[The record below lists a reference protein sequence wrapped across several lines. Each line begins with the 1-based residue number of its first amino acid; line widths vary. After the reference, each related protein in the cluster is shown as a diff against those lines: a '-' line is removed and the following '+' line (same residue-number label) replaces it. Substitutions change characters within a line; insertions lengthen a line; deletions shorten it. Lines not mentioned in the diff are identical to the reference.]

1 MSRLPQIAGLEPSTY
16 EAAKRAIRETLRP
29 RLRLYLLSILF
40 MISAA
45 AFTGAL
51 AWSTKLIVND
61 VFVEDNAS
69 NAIWVA
75 LIVIGVS
82 IGKGGSQYL
91 ANVLAEQFTRTISAD
106 YQRQIFHKLISRPIP
121 EFAGIHPSRFM
132 AQVSTFGQATAGAVV
147 TLSSKI
153 LMDVITLVAL
163 VAVMIIQDPVMTLG
177 TAVMF
182 PLIFFLVGKLTN
194 KVRGLARSEAELAG
208 TVGAIGIEAIQ
219 GIKTVKSY
227 GLESK
232 TYDRF
237 VDAVDGL
244 EERMVKI
251 ARAQQATVP
260 IMEIIGGFVI
270 GSFVIYA
277 SYQTIVNGK
286 TPGEFTAFIT
296 AFLLAYQPAER
307 ISMLMVELQKNLVQ
321 TEQMFG
327 ILDAPDPEVSAK
339 TGSLKGVEA
348 SISLKDLK
356 FDYGP
361 DKPALIGLSAQINPG
376 ERVAIVGRSGAGK
389 TTLIDLIQGFY
400 APTGGRIELGGVD
413 VTTVPFAELRKN
425 LALISQEVFLFDGTI
440 RDNIRDGNPAATEA
454 QIEDAARRAQVAGFA
469 DKLPQGLDT
478 PIGAN
483 GSALSG
489 GQKQRI
495 GIARALV
502 KNAKVYIFDEATSAL
517 DGENERA
524 IMASTLGQ
532 EKGSTTLFITHR
544 PSTLEWVDRI
554 MVLEDGQLVGFDSH
568 ANLVRG
574 SEAYRTLFNL
584 AIKAEEKPKSRYGR
598 MLSVLFRTQRN
609 Q

>member
-1 MSRLPQIAGLEPSTY
+1 MSKLPQIAGLEPATFD
-16 EAAKRAIRETLRP
+16 AAKRAIRETLRP

-40 MISAA
+40 MITAA
-45 AFTGAL
+45 GFTGGL

-61 VFVEDNAS
+61 VFVEDNAT

-82 IGKGGSQYL
+82 IGKGGSQYF
-91 ANVLAEQFTRTISAD
+91 ANVLAEQFARTISAD
-106 YQRQIFHKLISRPIP
+106 YQRQIFHKLITRPIP

-132 AQVSTFGQATAGAVV
+132 AQVTTFGAATAQAVV

-153 LMDVITLVAL
+153 LMDLITLLAL
-163 VAVMIIQDPVMTLG
+163 IVVMIMQDPIMTLG
-177 TAVMF
+177 CAVMF
-182 PLIFFLVGKLTN
+182 PLIFYLVGRLTS
-194 KVRGLARSEAELAG
+194 KVRGLARAEAELAG
-208 TVGAIGIEAIQ
+208 NVGAIGIEAIQ

-227 GLESK
+227 GLEKK
-232 TYDRF
+232 TFDRF
-237 VDAVDGL
+237 VEAVDGL

-260 IMEIIGGFVI
+260 LMEIIGGFVI
-270 GSFVIYA
+270 GTFVIYA

-307 ISMLMVELQKNLVQ
+307 ISQLMVDLQKNLVQ

-327 ILDAPDPEVSAK
+327 LLDAPEPVESQF
-339 TGSLKGVEA
+339 TGSLKGVDS
-348 SISLKDLK
+348 SIRLNDLK

-361 DKPALIGLSAQINPG
+361 EKPALIGLNAEIKPG

-400 APTGGRIELGGVD
+400 APTGGKIELGGVD
-413 VTTVPFAELRKN
+413 VTTVSAAELRRN

-440 RDNIRDGNPAATEA
+440 RENIRDGNPNASDAEIENAAK
-454 QIEDAARRAQVAGFA
+454 RAQVATFA
-469 DKLPQGLDT
+469 SKLAKGLDA
-478 PIGAN
+478 PIGAS
-483 GSALSG
+483 GSSLSG

-502 KNAKVYIFDEATSAL
+502 KHAKVYIFDEATSAL

-532 EKGSTTLFITHR
+532 EKDSTTLFVTHR

-554 MVLEDGQLVGFDSH
+554 MVLEDGHLVGFDSH
-568 ANLVRG
+568 ANLVES

-584 AIKAEEKPKSRYGR
+584 AIKAEEKPMSRYAR
-598 MLSVLFRTQRN
+598 MLSAIFRQ
-609 Q
+609 

>member
-1 MSRLPQIAGLEPSTY
+1 MSNLPKITGLEPATFD
-16 EAAKRAIRETLRP
+16 AAKRAIRETLRP
-29 RLRLYLLSILF
+29 RLGLYLLSILF

-45 AFTGAL
+45 GFTGAL

-61 VFVEDNAS
+61 VFVEDNAT

-75 LIVIGVS
+75 LVVIGVS

-106 YQRQIFHKLISRPIP
+106 YQRKIFHKLITRPIP

-132 AQVSTFGQATAGAVV
+132 AQVTTFGAATAQAVV

-163 VAVMIIQDPVMTLG
+163 VVVMIMQDPIMTLG
-177 TAVMF
+177 CAVMF
-182 PLIFFLVGKLTN
+182 PLIFFLVGRLTN
-194 KVRGLARSEAELAG
+194 KVRGLARAEAELAG
-208 TVGAIGIEAIQ
+208 NVGAIGIEAIQ

-227 GLESK
+227 GLENK
-232 TYDRF
+232 TFDRF
-237 VDAVDGL
+237 VEAVDGL

-260 IMEIIGGFVI
+260 LMEIIGGFVI

-307 ISMLMVELQKNLVQ
+307 ISQLMVDLQKNLVQ
-321 TEQMFG
+321 TEQMYG
-327 ILDAPDPEVSAK
+327 LLDAPEPVESK
-339 TGSLKGVEA
+339 LTGSLNGVDS
-348 SISLKDLK
+348 SIRLTDLK

-361 DKPALIGLSAQINPG
+361 EKPALIGLNAEIKPG

-389 TTLIDLIQGFY
+389 TTLIDLVQGFY
-400 APTGGRIELGGVD
+400 APTGGKIELGGVD
-413 VTTVPFAELRKN
+413 VTTVPAAELRRN

-440 RDNIRDGNPAATEA
+440 RENIRDGNPNATDA
-454 QIEDAARRAQVAGFA
+454 QIEDAAQRAQVAAFA
-469 DKLPQGLDT
+469 SKLSKGLDT

-483 GSALSG
+483 GSSLSG

-502 KNAKVYIFDEATSAL
+502 KHAKVYIFDEATSAL

-532 EKGSTTLFITHR
+532 EKGSTTLFVTHR

-568 ANLVRG
+568 ANLVET

-584 AIKAEEKPKSRYGR
+584 AVKAEEKPKSRYAR
-598 MLSVLFRTQRN
+598 MLSALFRS
-609 Q
+609 